1 MASEFS
7 FDVVSKVEYTV
18 VDEAIAIALKEVLNR
33 YDFKDS
39 KSEINFD
46 KKNNTIMLQSSDD
59 YKVKALN
66 EVLMTKISKRGLPV
80 KNFAGQKVESALG
93 GTAKMAVKVQQGI
106 PQDKAKEVV
115 KAVKEQKFKAN
126 VSIQSDTLRVTS
138 KSKDELQTIMTF
150 LRGGDYGIT
159 LQFENFR

>member
-1 MASEFS
+1 MASDFS

-18 VDEAIAIALKEVLNR
+18 VDEAIAIAMKEILNR

-46 KKNNTIMLQSSDD
+46 KKANTIMLQSSDD
-59 YKVKALN
+59 YKVKALFD
-66 EVLMTKISKRGLPV
+66 VLLTKISKRGLPV
-80 KNFAGQKVESALG
+80 KNFSGEKVQSALG

-106 PQDKAKEVV
+106 PQDKAKEITRAI
-115 KAVKEQKFKAN
+115 KDAKLKAN
-126 VSIQSDTLRVTS
+126 ASIQGDTLRITS
-138 KSKDELQTIMTF
+138 KSKDELQSVMAL

>member
-1 MASEFS
+1 MASDFS

-18 VDEAIAIALKEVLNR
+18 VDEAIAIAMKEVINR

-46 KKNNTIMLQSSDD
+46 KKENKIMLQSSDD

-80 KNFAGQKVESALG
+80 KNFSAQKVESALG

-106 PQDKAKEVV
+106 PQDKAKEITRAIKDAKLKVN
-115 KAVKEQKFKAN
+115 A
-126 VSIQSDTLRVTS
+126 SIQGDTLRVTS
-138 KSKDELQTIMTF
+138 KSKDELQAAMSL
-150 LRGGDYGIT
+150 LRGGDYGLT

>member
-18 VDEAIAIALKEVLNR
+18 VDEAIAIAMKEVLNR

-39 KSEINFD
+39 KSEVNFD
-46 KKNNTIMLQSSDD
+46 KKANTIMLQSSDD
-59 YKVKALN
+59 YKVKALY
-66 EVLMTKISKRGLPV
+66 EVLLTKISKRGLPV
-80 KNFAGQKVESALG
+80 KNFSGQKVENALG

-106 PQDKAKEVV
+106 PQDKAKEMTRAI
-115 KAVKEQKFKAN
+115 KDAKFKAN
-126 VSIQSDTLRVTS
+126 ASIQGDTLRITS
-138 KSKDELQTIMTF
+138 KSKDELQSVMAL
-150 LRGGDYGIT
+150 LRNGDYGIT

>member
-1 MASEFS
+1 MASDFS

-18 VDEAIAIALKEVLNR
+18 VDEAIAIAMKEVLNR

-46 KKNNTIMLQSSDD
+46 KKANSIMLQSSDD
-59 YKVKALN
+59 YKVKALYD
-66 EVLMTKISKRGLPV
+66 VLLAKISKRGLPV
-80 KNFAGQKVESALG
+80 KNFSGEKVQSALG
-93 GTAKMAVKVQQGI
+93 GTAKMVVKVQQGI
-106 PQDKAKEVV
+106 PQDKAKEIVRAI
-115 KAVKEQKFKAN
+115 KDQKFKAN
-126 VSIQSDTLRVTS
+126 ASIQADTLRISS
-138 KSKDELQTIMTF
+138 KSKDELQNVMAM

>member
-18 VDEAIAIALKEVLNR
+18 VDEAIAIAMKEVINR

-46 KKNNTIMLQSSDD
+46 KKANTIMLQSSDD
-59 YKVKALN
+59 YKVRALN

-80 KNFAGQKVESALG
+80 KNFSAQKVESALG
-93 GTAKMAVKVQQGI
+93 GTAKMVVKVQQGI
-106 PQDKAKEVV
+106 PQEKAKEISRAI
-115 KAVKEQKFKAN
+115 KDQKLKAN
-126 VSIQSDTLRVTS
+126 TSIQGDTLRVTS
-138 KSKDELQTIMTF
+138 KSKDELQNVMTL
-150 LRGGDYGIT
+150 LRNGDYGIT

>member
-7 FDVVSKVEYTV
+7 FDVVSKVDYNI
-18 VDEAIAIALKEVLNR
+18 VDEAIAIAMKEIINR

-46 KKNNTIMLQSSDD
+46 KKANSIMLLSSDD
-59 YKVKALN
+59 YKVKALF
-66 EVLMTKISKRGLPV
+66 EVLLGKLSKRNLPL
-80 KNFAGQKVESALG
+80 KNFKAEKVNSALG
-93 GTAKMAVKVQQGI
+93 GTAKMEVKVQQGI
-106 PQDKAKEVV
+106 PQDKAKEIVR
-115 KAVKEQKFKAN
+115 AVKDHKFKAN
-126 VSIQSDTLRVTS
+126 ISIQADTLRVTS
-138 KSKDELQTIMTF
+138 KSKDELQAVMGL

>member
-1 MASEFS
+1 MASDFS

-18 VDEAIAIALKEVLNR
+18 VDEAIAIAMKEILNR

-46 KKNNTIMLQSSDD
+46 KKANTIMLQSSDD
-59 YKVKALN
+59 YKVKALL

-80 KNFAGQKVESALG
+80 KNFSGEKVQSALG

-106 PQDKAKEVV
+106 PQDKAKEITRAI
-115 KAVKEQKFKAN
+115 KDQKLKAN
-126 VSIQSDTLRVTS
+126 ASIPVSYTHLTLPTKRIV
-138 KSKDELQTIMTF
+138 
-150 LRGGDYGIT
+150 
-159 LQFENFR
+159 

>member
-1 MASEFS
+1 MASDFS

-18 VDEAIAIALKEVLNR
+18 VDEAIAIAMKEILNR

-46 KKNNTIMLQSSDD
+46 KKENKIMLQSSDD
-59 YKVKALN
+59 YKVKALYD
-66 EVLMTKISKRGLPV
+66 VLLMKISKRGLPV
-80 KNFAGQKVESALG
+80 KNFSGEKVQSALG

-106 PQDKAKEVV
+106 PQDKAKEITRAI
-115 KAVKEQKFKAN
+115 KDAKLKAN
-126 VSIQSDTLRVTS
+126 ASIQGDTLRVTS
-138 KSKDELQTIMTF
+138 KSKDELQAVMSL

>member
-18 VDEAIAIALKEVLNR
+18 VDEAIAIAMKEVINR

-46 KKNNTIMLQSSDD
+46 KKANTIMLQSSDD

-66 EVLMTKISKRGLPV
+66 DVLMMKISKRGLPV
-80 KNFAGQKVESALG
+80 KNFESQKVESALG

-106 PQDKAKEVV
+106 PQEKAKEIVR
-115 KAVKEQKFKAN
+115 AVKDQKMKAN
-126 VSIQSDTLRVTS
+126 VSIQGDALRVTS
-138 KSKDELQTIMTF
+138 KSKDELQNVMAF

>member
-1 MASEFS
+1 MASDFS

-18 VDEAIAIALKEVLNR
+18 VDEAIAIAMKEVINR

-46 KKNNTIMLQSSDD
+46 KKANTILLQSSDD

-66 EVLMTKISKRGLPV
+66 EVLMMKISKRGLPV
-80 KNFAGQKVESALG
+80 KNFSAQKVESALG
-93 GTAKMAVKVQQGI
+93 GTAKMVVKVQQGI
-106 PQDKAKEVV
+106 PQDKAKEIVRSI
-115 KAVKEQKFKAN
+115 KDQKLKAN
-126 VSIQSDTLRVTS
+126 VSIQGDTLRVSS
-138 KSKDELQTIMTF
+138 KSKDELQNVMAS
-150 LRGGDYGIT
+150 LRGGDFGLT

>member
-1 MASEFS
+1 MASDFS

-18 VDEAIAIALKEVLNR
+18 VDEAIAIAMKEIMNR

-46 KKNNTIMLQSSDD
+46 KKANTIMLQSSDD
-59 YKVKALN
+59 YKVKALFD
-66 EVLMTKISKRGLPV
+66 VLLTKISKRGLPV
-80 KNFAGQKVESALG
+80 KNFSGEKVQSALG

-106 PQDKAKEVV
+106 PQDKAKEITRAI
-115 KAVKEQKFKAN
+115 KDQKLKAN
-126 VSIQSDTLRVTS
+126 ASIQGDTLRVTS
-138 KSKDELQTIMTF
+138 KSKDELQAVMSL

>member
-1 MASEFS
+1 MASDFS

-18 VDEAIAIALKEVLNR
+18 VDEAIAIAMKEILNR

-46 KKNNTIMLQSSDD
+46 KKENTIMLQSTDD
-59 YKVKALN
+59 YKVKALYD
-66 EVLMTKISKRGLPV
+66 VLLMKISKRGLPV
-80 KNFAGQKVESALG
+80 KNFTGEKVQSALG

-106 PQDKAKEVV
+106 PQDKAKEITRAI
-115 KAVKEQKFKAN
+115 KDAKLKAN
-126 VSIQSDTLRVTS
+126 ASIQGDTLRITS
-138 KSKDELQTIMTF
+138 KSKDELQNVMSL

>member
-18 VDEAIAIALKEVLNR
+18 VDEAIAIAMKEVINR

-39 KSEINFD
+39 NSGINFD
-46 KKNNTIMLQSSDD
+46 KKANTIMLQSSDD

-80 KNFAGQKVESALG
+80 KNFEPQKVENALG

-106 PQDKAKEVV
+106 PQDKAKEIVRAI
-115 KAVKEQKFKAN
+115 KDQKLKAN
-126 VSIQSDTLRVTS
+126 VSIQGDTLRVTS
-138 KSKDELQTIMTF
+138 KSKDELQNVMSL
-150 LRGGDYGIT
+150 LRGGDYGLT

>member
-7 FDVVSKVEYTV
+7 FDVVSKVDYNI
-18 VDEAIAIALKEVLNR
+18 VDEAIAIAMKEIINR

-46 KKNNTIMLQSSDD
+46 KKNNTIMLHSSDE
-59 YKVKALN
+59 YKVKALF
-66 EVLMTKISKRGLPV
+66 EVLLTKLSKRGLPL
-80 KNFAGQKVESALG
+80 KNFQPQKVESALG
-93 GTAKMAVKVQQGI
+93 ATAKQAVKVQQGI
-106 PQDKAKEVV
+106 PQDKAKEIVR
-115 KAVKEQKFKAN
+115 AVKDHKFKAN
-126 VSIQSDTLRVTS
+126 ISIQADTLRVTS
-138 KSKDELQTIMTF
+138 KSKDELQAVMGL